1 VSASQIAVA
10 LVLFLVVEVVR
21 HGIVLEDEA
30 RATV

>member
-1 VSASQIAVA
+1 MA

-21 HGIVLEDEA
+21 HGVVLGDDA